1 MRYFTLTDRTWI
13 LLKASRFP
21 AWTFGPILF
30 SIGMVH
36 SRGIPNL
43 KSFGLLRVVLQI
55 FALSFPLC
63 IGMHDDQLV
72 LALHYLQLLDLL
84 VVFGVNDVY
93 DYESDRRNPRKI
105 ANSLEGG
112 VLDPAHHSDVLNAA
126 YFSTIFII
134 SSALVN
140 HRRDNTL
147 AAVLL
152 VLLGW
157 QYSSP
162 PLRLKEVPVLDS
174 LSNGGIVFLAWFC
187 GFSFSG
193 LSISEVPS
201 SGIMLSLCTVG
212 IHALGAVVDSEVD
225 FAAGQTTIATALGK
239 RAAAIFAA
247 SC

>member
-1 MRYFTLTDRTWI
+1 MSFTLTDRTWI

-36 SRGIPNL
+36 SRSIPNL
-43 KSFGLLRVVLQI
+43 KSFGLLRALLQI

-63 IGMHDDQLV
+63 IGMHNDQLV
-72 LALHYLQLLDLL
+72 PALLYLQLLDLL
-84 VVFGVNDVY
+84 VVFGVNDIY

-105 ANSLEGG
+105 ANNFEGG
-112 VLDPAHHSDVLNAA
+112 ILDPAHHSDVLNAA

-134 SSALVN
+134 FSALVN

-147 AAVLL
+147 ATILL

-193 LSISEVPS
+193 SSISEIPS
-201 SGIMLSLCTVG
+201 TSIMLSLCTAG
-212 IHALGAVVDSEVD
+212 IHALGAVVDSEAD

-239 RAAAIFAA
+239 RGAAIFAA

>member
-1 MRYFTLTDRTWI
+1 
-13 LLKASRFP
+13 
-21 AWTFGPILF
+21 
-30 SIGMVH
+30 
-36 SRGIPNL
+36 
-43 KSFGLLRVVLQI
+43 
-55 FALSFPLC
+55 
-63 IGMHDDQLV
+63 
-72 LALHYLQLLDLL
+72 LL

-105 ANSLEGG
+105 ANNLEGD

-140 HRRDNTL
+140 YRRDNIL
-147 AAVLL
+147 ATILV

-174 LSNGGIVFLAWFC
+174 LSNGATVFLVWFC

-201 SGIMLSLCTVG
+201 SGIMLTLCAVG
-212 IHALGAVVDSEVD
+212 THALAAVVDSEAD
-225 FAAGQTTIATALGK
+225 FAVGHTTIATAFGK
-239 RAAAIFAA
+239 RATAIFAA